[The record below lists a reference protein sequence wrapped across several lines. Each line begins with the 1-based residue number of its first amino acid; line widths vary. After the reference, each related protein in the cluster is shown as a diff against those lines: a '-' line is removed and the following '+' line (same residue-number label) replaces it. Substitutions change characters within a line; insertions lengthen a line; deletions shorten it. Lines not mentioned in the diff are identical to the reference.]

1 MPLWRQNERGKMDIE
16 NVTQELKAFLNEDMQ
31 LVALP
36 AKYKKKL
43 IAFYYLA
50 AKIES
55 GQRYTEPEIND
66 VLNRWT
72 MFDDPATLRRE
83 MYNKRLLNRTN
94 DCKNYWK
101 EEELPSLDEFIAKYI

>member
-1 MPLWRQNERGKMDIE
+1 MDTE
-16 NVTQELKAFLNEDMQ
+16 NSTQGLKAFLNEDMR

-50 AKIES
+50 SKLES
-55 GQRYTEPEIND
+55 CQRYTESEIND
-66 VLNRWT
+66 VLNKWT

-94 DCKNYWK
+94 DCKYYWK
-101 EEELPSLDEFIAKYI
+101 EEELPSLEEFIAKYI